1 MASQPIP
8 KKIIEN
14 NPNIRPS
21 FNTLLVDGSNL
32 LHIASTGDDTLS
44 SSGKPIGGIFQ
55 FFLQLKLIL
64 RQGNFRYVYVFWDGI
79 NSGNLRYALNPE
91 YKANR
96 DKEYDETELSD
107 YMKAFNAKINS
118 MKSYFAK
125 KKGQQNPEKL
135 VEKEKQKEIY
145 YWQRDI
151 IMQCLEELF
160 IRQCESNYV
169 EADDLISYYVRHKK
183 PNERIVIVS
192 TDKDLTQLISNDVI
206 IYMTKTKSFINTKNH
221 TEITGINY
229 QNVVLKKMICGDMS
243 DNIKGIKGVGEKT
256 LLENFPELAT
266 RKVELDE
273 IIERSRKINEDRAKE
288 KKKPLKW
295 AENIVNAVTDGI
307 VGDKIYEVNKAIID
321 LSNEDMMTTEGMETI
336 QAISYNPMDP
346 DGRSLE
352 NLYKI
357 LLDNDITKLKDPG
370 QFSSF
375 FTEFMHVV
383 DNEKRNIKVF

>member
-1 MASQPIP
+1 MVHQPIP
-8 KKIIEN
+8 KKVLVN
-14 NPNIRPS
+14 NPQTLPS

-44 SSGKPIGGIFQ
+44 SSGTPIGGIFQ

-64 RQGNFRYVYVFWDGI
+64 RQGEFRYVYVFWDGV

-96 DKEYDETELSD
+96 DKEYEGSELSD
-107 YMKAFNAKINS
+107 YMKAFNAKIDS
-118 MKSYFAK
+118 MKTYFAK
-125 KKGQQNPEKL
+125 KKGSDPEKL
-135 VEKEKQKEIY
+135 VEKEKQKDIY
-145 YWQRDI
+145 YWQRGI
-151 IMQCLEELF
+151 IIDCLEELF

-169 EADDLISYYVRHKK
+169 EADDFISYYVRHKK
-183 PNERIVIVS
+183 ANEKIVIVS
-192 TDKDLTQLISNDVI
+192 TDKDLTQLISNEVI
-206 IYMTKTKSFINTKNH
+206 IYMPKTKSFINTKNH
-221 TEITGINY
+221 TELTGINY

-266 RKVELDE
+266 RKVELEE
-273 IIERSRKINEDRAKE
+273 IIEKSKQINEDRVKE

-307 VGDKIYEVNKAIID
+307 VGDKIYEINRAIID
-321 LSNEDMMTTEGMETI
+321 LSNEDMMTMEGIETI
-336 QAISYNPMDP
+336 QSISYNPMDP
-346 DGRSLE
+346 EGRSLE

-357 LLDNDITKLKDPG
+357 MVDNDITKLKDPAS
-370 QFSSF
+370 FSSF
-375 FTEFMHVV
+375 FTEFLYIV
-383 DNEKRNIKVF
+383 DKEKKNIQVF